1 MSPMPNFAHY
11 SGTKVFDHNFS
22 HALRYELAFKGIDVL
37 SVMPGLVATPLTK
50 RTKSDIKEL
59 SITSESCAQGILN
72 NVVAGYTFGGALH
85 EITGF
90 FSMILIES
98 MPQKWT
104 LTVTGSY
111 AKNMQEKYKEITSK
125 AK

>member
-1 MSPMPNFAHY
+1 MPNFAHY

-22 HALRYELAFKGIDVL
+22 RALYFELAFKGIDVL

-50 RTKSDIKEL
+50 RTGADLKEMA
-59 SITSESCAQGILN
+59 ITAESCASGILN
-72 NVVAGYTFGGALH
+72 NAAAGYTFGGTLH

-90 FSMILIES
+90 FSTLLIEF
-98 MPQKWT
+98 MPQRWT
-104 LTVTGSY
+104 LSVTAQVS
-111 AKNMQEKYKEITSK
+111 KQMQDKYKEIVSK